1 MHEKRKKTL
10 LYSTMAYV
18 CVACIILNINL
29 TQKENEAVKKQLL
42 SLSFCVHAI
51 QAVQRKKRKSC
62 LRMNFGNSIVLLMSS
77 TSVKSSKER
86 RTTLVL

>member
-1 MHEKRKKTL
+1 
-10 LYSTMAYV
+10 MAYV

-29 TQKENEAVKKQLL
+29 TQKENEAVKKQLR

-51 QAVQRKKRKSC
+51 EDVQIKKRRKGIKGKEKK
-62 LRMNFGNSIVLLMSS
+62 MNFGNSIVLLMSS

>member
-1 MHEKRKKTL
+1 MRKERKHYYTVL
-10 LYSTMAYV
+10 WHTFVWHVLF
-18 CVACIILNINL
+18 LNINL
-29 TQKENEAVKKQLL
+29 TQKENEAVKKQLR

-62 LRMNFGNSIVLLMSS
+62 LKMNFGNSIVLLMSS

-86 RTTLVL
+86 KITLVL

>member
-1 MHEKRKKTL
+1 
-10 LYSTMAYV
+10 MAYV

-29 TQKENEAVKKQLL
+29 TQKENEAVKKQLR

-51 QAVQRKKRKSC
+51 QAVQRKKRRGC
-62 LRMNFGNSIVLLMSS
+62 LRTNFGNSIVLLMSS

-86 RTTLVL
+86 RNTLVL